1 MARGKRGKQ
10 KAERGE
16 AEDAIEEEPEEELEE
31 EPPDL
36 DIDAIAEKAVSFAVK
51 ASSRRDP
58 GQLKLEVGLGPE
70 NLYLHGTGEN
80 VFDTS
85 AVAGQYQASASDLCR
100 SQVQEA
106 PSRAHLDGLQQR
118 EVRGTPVRPVNDIKE
133 RREEAK
139 KNRTEKLEKWFG
151 LPKHRMTPELEKEL
165 KALKLRANFDPKRFY
180 KANDRQELPKYFTIA
195 TEVGGGMAPVGL
207 HTKTREVHAHSGRS
221 FLDTILQDETVQS
234 WTQKKKSEVNTKNA
248 AALNSGHG
256 KRKSEGAKSTRR
268 GGAWKQLASFG
279 LTVATGPVDL
289 AESNRNDRKT
299 RVSFRTLESLEWQGS
314 LAGKSEKAEARTP
327 FSSSRCPAAA
337 GWTCAS
343 C

>member
-1 MARGKRGKQ
+1 MAKGKRGKQ

-16 AEDAIEEEPEEELEE
+16 PEEAFEEEPEEELEE

-58 GQLKLEVGLGPE
+58 GQLKLDVGLGPE
-70 NLYLHGTGEN
+70 NLYLHGAGEN

-106 PSRAHLDGLQQR
+106 PARAHLDGLQQR
-118 EVRGTPVRPVNDIKE
+118 EVRGMPVRPVNDVKE

-139 KNRTEKLEKWFG
+139 KNRTEKLDKWFG

-221 FLDTILQDETVQS
+221 FLDTILRDETVQS
-234 WTQKKKSEVNTKNA
+234 WTQKKKSEVNAKHE

-256 KRKSEGAKSTRR
+256 KRKFEGAKSTKR
-268 GGAWKQLASFG
+268 GGAWKQLIAFG
-279 LTVATGPVDL
+279 LTVVTGPVEL
-289 AESNRNDRKT
+289 VAT
-299 RVSFRTLESLEWQGS
+299 I
-314 LAGKSEKAEARTP
+314 
-327 FSSSRCPAAA
+327 
-337 GWTCAS
+337 
-343 C
+343 